1 MQTLFA
7 SLPLSFFSDLGQQ
20 FYDDFILKDRY
31 MYIVQGFGNT
41 VAITLVAVIIGI
53 ILGTLVALVRISHQN
68 NPKKLRILNKICGL
82 YLTVIRGTPV
92 LVQLM
97 IMVYFIFASG
107 ETLLVAMLSFG
118 INSGAYVAEVIRS
131 GIQSVDRGQIEAGR
145 SLGLNSRTTMSKIV
159 LPQAFKNVAP
169 AVFNEFIALLKET
182 SVAGYVGIQDL
193 TKGGDVIRSITYD
206 AFLPL
211 FLVAA
216 VYLVLV
222 ILLTTCLSKLERRLH
237 QSDKR

>member
-20 FYDDFILKDRY
+20 FYYDFILKDRY

-53 ILGTLVALVRISHQN
+53 ILGTLVALVRITHQN

-107 ETLLVAMLSFG
+107 ETLLVAML
-118 INSGAYVAEVIRS
+118 
-131 GIQSVDRGQIEAGR
+131 
-145 SLGLNSRTTMSKIV
+145 
-159 LPQAFKNVAP
+159 
-169 AVFNEFIALLKET
+169 
-182 SVAGYVGIQDL
+182 
-193 TKGGDVIRSITYD
+193 
-206 AFLPL
+206 
-211 FLVAA
+211 
-216 VYLVLV
+216 
-222 ILLTTCLSKLERRLH
+222 
-237 QSDKR
+237 

>member
-53 ILGTLVALVRISHQN
+53 ILGTLVALVRITHQN

-97 IMVYFIFASG
+97 WQCCRSVSIPAPMLPRSFEAASSPW
-107 ETLLVAMLSFG
+107 TVARSRL
-118 INSGAYVAEVIRS
+118 GAPWV
-131 GIQSVDRGQIEAGR
+131 
-145 SLGLNSRTTMSKIV
+145 
-159 LPQAFKNVAP
+159 
-169 AVFNEFIALLKET
+169 
-182 SVAGYVGIQDL
+182 
-193 TKGGDVIRSITYD
+193 
-206 AFLPL
+206 
-211 FLVAA
+211 
-216 VYLVLV
+216 
-222 ILLTTCLSKLERRLH
+222 
-237 QSDKR
+237 

>member
-53 ILGTLVALVRISHQN
+53 ILGTLVALVRITHQN

-107 ETLLVAMLSFG
+107 KRFWWQCCRSVSIPAPMLPRSFEAASSPWTVARSRL
-118 INSGAYVAEVIRS
+118 GAPWV
-131 GIQSVDRGQIEAGR
+131 
-145 SLGLNSRTTMSKIV
+145 
-159 LPQAFKNVAP
+159 
-169 AVFNEFIALLKET
+169 
-182 SVAGYVGIQDL
+182 
-193 TKGGDVIRSITYD
+193 
-206 AFLPL
+206 
-211 FLVAA
+211 
-216 VYLVLV
+216 
-222 ILLTTCLSKLERRLH
+222 
-237 QSDKR
+237 